1 MNQTDRNGSGATP
14 RRTYDETYKRH
25 AVELTMQRERT
36 VKEVA
41 RFNGATKPVAEG
53 ARLAG
58 YRHNEIAVREQ
69 M

>member
-1 MNQTDRNGSGATP
+1 
-14 RRTYDETYKRH
+14 
-25 AVELTMQRERT
+25 MQDGNS
-36 VKEVA
+36 
-41 RFNGATKPVAEG
+41 FNGATKPVAEG